1 MITSSLTL
9 HPPPLTHHSHYY
21 LPQLSYGLKLNSESS
36 TSGHMTCKILS
47 TYVGAVNA
55 SFILSDD
62 YGRSR
67 MDKSVYSVTWLN
79 KIAMFNSYAR

>member
-1 MITSSLTL
+1 
-9 HPPPLTHHSHYY
+9 
-21 LPQLSYGLKLNSESS
+21 
-36 TSGHMTCKILS
+36 MTCKILS

-67 MDKSVYSVTWLN
+67 MDKSVYYVTWLN